1 MKVLLA
7 SLDLCNGDQVIDQV
21 LALPIE
27 FPVLHLDH
35 THPSSFI
42 LIFARR
48 HRLLLLLVRVEDEKE
63 LTSGMPGMAT
73 KDRRISTFAQS
84 LTHFWQLPEQRQTL
98 FEAAANI
105 LPHTH

>member
-7 SLDLCNGDQVIDQV
+7 SLDLCNGDQVRV
-21 LALPIE
+21 LPIE

-35 THPSSFI
+35 TRPWKPI
-42 LIFARR
+42 LICVRR
-48 HRLLLLLVRVEDEKE
+48 DRLLLLLARVEDEKE

-73 KDRRISTFAQS
+73 KDRRINTSAQS